1 MSKEEINKG
10 EKAASEKIASQP
22 FGRLLKF
29 WRTVHELSQEAL
41 AHRLAS
47 SPRHISRLENG
58 RVQPSKAM
66 VEGIARELALGERDS
81 NHLLIA
87 AGFSPVLNKVDF
99 NAPEL
104 RWLRKAMILTLR
116 ALDPYPATLSDG
128 SSNILMVN
136 RGWVG
141 FYRRAIPEA
150 ELNKVSNH
158 FDFLFSREG
167 AGNMVSGLEDTLSVI
182 LMSLQQAML
191 LSDAQ
196 DSQGML
202 DRLIASPN
210 VPPDWRQ
217 RAAQLEPMASYRLQ
231 LEFNGK
237 PESFFSVSQT
247 VGAVGPSAYVSE
259 PNLTVNTLYPE
270 DESLDLSSLIEGQ
283 LEHPLL
289 PY

>member
-1 MSKEEINKG
+1 MSNEENKPID
-10 EKAASEKIASQP
+10 SLP

-29 WRTVHELSQEAL
+29 WRGVHQLNQEEL

-87 AGFSPVLNKVDF
+87 AGFNPVVRRVDF

-141 FYRRAIPEA
+141 FYRTAIPEA

-182 LMSLQQAML
+182 LMSLQQGVLM
-191 LSDAQ
+191 SDAQ
-196 DSQGML
+196 ENQRML
-202 DRLIASPN
+202 DRLMTSPN
-210 VPPDWRQ
+210 VPEDWRQ
-217 RAAQLEPMASYRLQ
+217 RAAKLEPMASYRLQ
-231 LEFNGK
+231 LEFNG
-237 PESFFSVSQT
+237 ELQSFFSVNQT
-247 VGAVGPSAYVSE
+247 VGAMGPSAYVSE

-270 DESLDLSSLIEGQ
+270 DESLDLSSLIEGR